1 MNYFQGTQQTAIGQP
16 QGAYSPQMV
25 SGARTDLLAQ
35 LGMGLMAA
43 GQPMSGAQRAQY
55 LAQLGQAP
63 AQYQQDLAQRLAAQ
77 QQAQLYQQQQAFR
90 DIITK
95 ASPEQLDALGIPR
108 AAADIYKS
116 LPGSGPADVAEK
128 ALTSKFSA
136 SGANMGMQLQYWE
149 TTNPDGTT
157 TLHAGQLQP
166 GGGVKEVQLP
176 PNSQWSPTQ
185 RYLDTGTAYQ
195 QVPTRG
201 PATGGATIPK
211 DVQGTAEQRAR
222 GTALAD
228 APFAQARVDQAA
240 TGLDMLAEKADE
252 IMRDPAVDRITG
264 PMSMIPNMPGGA
276 AANLQGKLDTL
287 KSKMAFGVL
296 QSMRDAS
303 KTGGAVGQV
312 SDFEERMLQQYIAN
326 IRTDQGADSF
336 RQQMQEVI
344 DYAQR
349 VKTELA
355 QAYQSEYGGGGQA
368 PNLQPQQ
375 PQQPK
380 IRTYNPQTDQL
391 E

>member
-1 MNYFQGTQQTAIGQP
+1 MNFFQQQAQP
-16 QGAYSPQMV
+16 AVQGAYSPQMV
-25 SGARTDLLAQ
+25 SGARSDLLAQ

-63 AQYQQDLAQRLAAQ
+63 MQYQQNLAQRLQAQ
-77 QQAQLYQQQQAFR
+77 QQAQLYQQQAAFR
-90 DIITK
+90 EVINK
-95 ASPEQLDALGIPR
+95 ATPEQLDALGIPR
-108 AAADIYKS
+108 SAADIYRS
-116 LPGSGPADVAEK
+116 LPGTGSADVAEK
-128 ALTSKFSA
+128 NLSA
-136 SGANMGMQLQYWE
+136 RAAGQANMGMQLQYW
-149 TTNPDGTT
+149 TDDKGV
-157 TLHAGQLQP
+157 LHAGQLQP

-176 PNSQWSPTQ
+176 EGSQWSPTQ

-211 DVQGTAEQRAR
+211 DVQGTAEQKAR

-228 APFAQARVDQAA
+228 APFAQARVDQAS

-336 RQQMQEVI
+336 RAQMQEVI

-349 VKTELA
+349 VKGELA
-355 QAYQSEYGGGGQA
+355 EAYQREYGGGGQP
-368 PNLQPQQ
+368 PNLQSQPQ
-375 PQQPK
+375 QQPK